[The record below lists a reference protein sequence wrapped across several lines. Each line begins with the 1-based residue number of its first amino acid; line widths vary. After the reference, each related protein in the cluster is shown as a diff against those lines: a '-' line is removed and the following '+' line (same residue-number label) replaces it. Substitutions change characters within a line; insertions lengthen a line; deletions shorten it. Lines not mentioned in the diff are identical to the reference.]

1 MNEEVKGKKSPQ
13 LRFSGFDDEWEE
25 KKLNEYLEPSK
36 QKNLDNKYSK
46 NDVLSV
52 SGEFGIVNQIEFQG
66 RSFAGE
72 YVNNYGVVETND
84 IVYTKSPLNA
94 NPYGIIKSNFGK
106 TGIVSTLYAVY
117 KSKNN
122 VDPCFIQ
129 TYFDLNKRLNDY
141 LRPLVRKG
149 AKNDMKVS
157 SEDALLGNVV
167 FPSKLE
173 QQKIGTFLSHVDSL
187 IQAKTKKLENL
198 KSVKK
203 SLLQKC
209 FPKEG
214 EKVPEMRFA
223 GFSGDWEEI
232 KFSDCFDL
240 LTNNTLS
247 RDELNFSEGTVKS
260 VHYGDVLI
268 KFPEITDV
276 YFEKIAYITNED
288 IAKKYSKCLLRNGDI
303 IIADTA
309 EDETVGK
316 CSEIQ
321 NCNEKVVSGLHTI
334 PVRPK
339 IEFAKK
345 YLGFFMNSESFHNQ
359 LLPLIQGTKV
369 SSISKSAIE
378 NVIVRY
384 PLDLKEQEKIGQIFS
399 KYNELIKLHEMEV
412 ENFKTIK
419 KSLLQ
424 KMFV

>member
-1 MNEEVKGKKSPQ
+1 MKQVKNVPQ

-129 TYFDLNKRLNDY
+129 TYFDFNKRLNDY

-173 QQKIGTFLSHVDSL
+173 QQKIGAFLSHVDSL
-187 IQAKTKKLENL
+187 IQAKTKKLESL
-198 KSVKK
+198 KTVKK

-209 FPKEG
+209 FPKAG
-214 EKVPEMRFA
+214 EKVPEIRFA
-223 GFSGDWEEI
+223 GFSGDWEEKKLGDVI
-232 KFSDCFDL
+232 TVNSGKDYKHLDEGDIPVYGTGGYMLSVNAKLSDIDAVGIGRKGTIDNPLYLKAPFWTVDTLFFMTANNGFDL
-240 LTNNTLS
+240 KFIYNLSQNIDWKSMDESTSIPSLSKNNIV
-247 RDELNFSEGTVKS
+247 DV
-260 VHYGDVLI
+260 DVLI
-268 KFPEITDV
+268 PATLE
-276 YFEKIAYITNED
+276 
-288 IAKKYSKCLLRNGDI
+288 
-303 IIADTA
+303 
-309 EDETVGK
+309 
-316 CSEIQ
+316 
-321 NCNEKVVSGLHTI
+321 
-334 PVRPK
+334 
-339 IEFAKK
+339 
-345 YLGFFMNSESFHNQ
+345 
-359 LLPLIQGTKV
+359 
-369 SSISKSAIE
+369 
-378 NVIVRY
+378 
-384 PLDLKEQEKIGQIFS
+384 EQQKIGQFFS
-399 KYNELIKLHEMEV
+399 KYDSLITAQQKEIDKL
-412 ENFKTIK
+412 KDIK

>member
-1 MNEEVKGKKSPQ
+1 MKQAKIIPQ
-13 LRFSGFDDEWEE
+13 LRFSGFDDDWEE

-36 QKNLDNKYSK
+36 KKNLDNRYSK

-173 QQKIGTFLSHVDSL
+173 QQKIGAFLSHVDSL
-187 IQAKTKKLENL
+187 IQAKTKKLESLNA
-198 KSVKK
+198 VKK

-209 FPKEG
+209 FPKAG
-214 EKVPEMRFA
+214 EKVPEMRFESNQEWA
-223 GFSGDWEEI
+223 SINFE
-232 KFSDCFDL
+232 DCFSFL
-240 LTNNTLS
+240 SNNSFS
-247 RDELNFSEGTVKS
+247 RDELNYEKGYIKNL
-260 VHYGDVLI
+260 HYGDVLI
-268 KFPEITDV
+268 KVGEILNVST
-276 YFEKIAYITNED
+276 ASLPYITQINSP
-288 IAKKYSKCLLRNGDI
+288 KQYSKSFLKNGDI
-303 IIADTA
+303 VIADAA
-309 EDETVGK
+309 EDNTVGK
-316 CSEIQ
+316 CTEIQ
-321 NCNEKVVSGLHTI
+321 NCTELLAAGLHTI
-334 PVRPK
+334 AVRPK
-339 IEFAKK
+339 IEFAPTF
-345 YLGFFMNSESFHNQ
+345 LGFCINSESFHNQ

-369 SSISKSAIE
+369 SSISKSAIVDT
-378 NVIVRY
+378 VIYY
-384 PLDLKEQEKIGQIFS
+384 PISITEQQKIGQFFS
-399 KYNELIKLHEMEV
+399 KYDSLISVQQKEIDKL
-412 ENFKTIK
+412 KDIK

>member
-1 MNEEVKGKKSPQ
+1 MNEEVKDKKCPQ

-223 GFSGDWEEI
+223 GFSGDWEEMKLGEVCEI
-232 KFSDCFDL
+232 NPSSNLPSVFEYVDL
-240 LTNNTLS
+240 ESVLGSEMISHRTEFKNNAPS
-247 RDELNFSEGTVKS
+247 RAQRLAKK
-260 VHYGDVLI
+260 GDV
-268 KFPEITDV
+268 FYQT
-276 YFEKIAYITNED
+276 
-288 IAKKYSKCLLRNGDI
+288 
-303 IIADTA
+303 
-309 EDETVGK
+309 
-316 CSEIQ
+316 
-321 NCNEKVVSGLHTI
+321 
-334 PVRPK
+334 VRPYQK
-339 IEFAKK
+339 NNYLFELDFTNYVFSTGYAQLRPKEINSKFLMCQIQSDTFVNMVLEKCTGTSYPAINSTELSGISLLVSNDFIE
-345 YLGFFMNSESFHNQ
+345 Q
-359 LLPLIQGTKV
+359 Q
-369 SSISKSAIE
+369 
-378 NVIVRY
+378 
-384 PLDLKEQEKIGQIFS
+384 KIGQFFS
-399 KYNELIKLHEMEV
+399 KYDSLISAQQKEIDKL
-412 ENFKTIK
+412 KDIK

>member
-1 MNEEVKGKKSPQ
+1 MEQKIIPNLTFESKDWERLTAEKIFLTINERNHPELP
-13 LRFSGFDDEWEE
+13 
-25 KKLNEYLEPSK
+25 
-36 QKNLDNKYSK
+36 
-46 NDVLSV
+46 VLSA
-52 SGEFGIVNQIEFQG
+52 SQEFGMILRDEGGMNIFHDKANEVTYKKVSPGQFVIHLRSFQG
-66 RSFAGE
+66 GFAHSKVEGITSPAYTILDFKDKARHNDLFWK
-72 YVNNYGVVETND
+72 YVFSSEEFIKRLELIT
-84 IVYTKSPLNA
+84 
-94 NPYGIIKSNFGK
+94 YGIRDGRTINFSDFAELEFY
-106 TGIVSTLYAVY
+106 VPS
-117 KSKNN
+117 
-122 VDPCFIQ
+122 Q
-129 TYFDLNKRLNDY
+129 T
-141 LRPLVRKG
+141 
-149 AKNDMKVS
+149 
-157 SEDALLGNVV
+157 
-167 FPSKLE
+167 E
-173 QQKIGTFLSHVDSL
+173 QQKIGTMLSKIDSL
-187 IQAKTKKLENL
+187 IQAKTQKLENL

-209 FPKEG
+209 FPKDG
-214 EKVPEMRFA
+214 EKVPQMRFE
-223 GFSGDWEEI
+223 GFSGNWEEI
-232 KFSDCFDL
+232 QFSDCFDL

-247 RDELNFSEGTVKS
+247 RDELNFSGGTVKS

-276 YFEKIAYITNED
+276 CIERIAYITDED
-288 IAKKYSKCLLRNGDI
+288 VAKKYSKCLLRNGDI

-321 NCNEKVVSGLHTI
+321 NCSEKVVSGLHTI

-378 NVIVRY
+378 DVIVRY
-384 PLDLKEQEKIGQIFS
+384 PVDLKEQEKIGQVFS
-399 KYNELIKLHEMEV
+399 KYNELIKLQEMEV
-412 ENFKTIK
+412 ENLKTIK

>member
-1 MNEEVKGKKSPQ
+1 MKETKNVPQ

-173 QQKIGTFLSHVDSL
+173 QQKIGAFLFHVDTL
-187 IQAKTKKLENL
+187 IQAKIKKLESL
-198 KSVKK
+198 KAVKK

-223 GFSGDWEEI
+223 GFNGYWEESQLSELLEVSNLHNRDDKFRKEDIYSVSREFGVINQIEYQGKSLAGANLVNYKVVKRGNVVYTKSPLAEQPYGII
-232 KFSDCFDL
+232 KANKNKDGIVSTLYGVYKEKDNCDSNFIQIYFDDNNRLNDYLRPLINKGAKNTILVSDEDA
-240 LTNNTLS
+240 LS
-247 RDELNFSEGTVKS
+247 G
-260 VHYGDVLI
+260 LI
-268 KFPEITDV
+268 KYPSKPE
-276 YFEKIAYITNED
+276 
-288 IAKKYSKCLLRNGDI
+288 
-303 IIADTA
+303 
-309 EDETVGK
+309 
-316 CSEIQ
+316 Q
-321 NCNEKVVSGLHTI
+321 
-334 PVRPK
+334 
-339 IEFAKK
+339 
-345 YLGFFMNSESFHNQ
+345 Q
-359 LLPLIQGTKV
+359 
-369 SSISKSAIE
+369 
-378 NVIVRY
+378 
-384 PLDLKEQEKIGQIFS
+384 KIGQFFS
-399 KYNELIKLHEMEV
+399 KYDSLISLQQKEIDKL
-412 ENFKTIK
+412 KDIK

>member
-1 MNEEVKGKKSPQ
+1 MNEEVKDKLEDCHTDSELLTQFHKNTPQ
-13 LRFSGFDDEWEE
+13 LRFSGFDDDWEE

-72 YVNNYGVVETND
+72 YVNNYGVVETKD

-223 GFSGDWEEI
+223 GFSGDWEEMKLGEVCEI
-232 KFSDCFDL
+232 NPSSNLPSVFEYVDL
-240 LTNNTLS
+240 ESVLGSEMISHRTEFKNNAPS
-247 RDELNFSEGTVKS
+247 RAQRLAKK
-260 VHYGDVLI
+260 GDV
-268 KFPEITDV
+268 FYQT
-276 YFEKIAYITNED
+276 
-288 IAKKYSKCLLRNGDI
+288 
-303 IIADTA
+303 
-309 EDETVGK
+309 
-316 CSEIQ
+316 
-321 NCNEKVVSGLHTI
+321 
-334 PVRPK
+334 VRPYQK
-339 IEFAKK
+339 NNYLFELDFTNYVFSTGYAQLRPKEINSKFLMCQIQSDTFVNMVLEKCTGTSYPAINSTELSGISLLVSNDFIE
-345 YLGFFMNSESFHNQ
+345 Q
-359 LLPLIQGTKV
+359 Q
-369 SSISKSAIE
+369 
-378 NVIVRY
+378 
-384 PLDLKEQEKIGQIFS
+384 KIGQFFS
-399 KYNELIKLHEMEV
+399 KYDSLISAQQKEIDKL
-412 ENFKTIK
+412 KDIK

>member
-72 YVNNYGVVETND
+72 YVNNYGVVETKD

-223 GFSGDWEEI
+223 GFSGDWEEMKLGEVCEI
-232 KFSDCFDL
+232 NPSSNLPSVFEYVDL
-240 LTNNTLS
+240 ESVLGSEMISHRTEFKNNAPS
-247 RDELNFSEGTVKS
+247 RAQRLAKK
-260 VHYGDVLI
+260 GDV
-268 KFPEITDV
+268 FYQT
-276 YFEKIAYITNED
+276 
-288 IAKKYSKCLLRNGDI
+288 
-303 IIADTA
+303 
-309 EDETVGK
+309 
-316 CSEIQ
+316 
-321 NCNEKVVSGLHTI
+321 
-334 PVRPK
+334 VRPYQK
-339 IEFAKK
+339 NNYLFELDFTNYVFSTGYAQLRPKEINSKFLMCQIQSDTFVNMVLEKCTGTSYPAINSTELSGISLLVSNDFIE
-345 YLGFFMNSESFHNQ
+345 Q
-359 LLPLIQGTKV
+359 Q
-369 SSISKSAIE
+369 
-378 NVIVRY
+378 
-384 PLDLKEQEKIGQIFS
+384 KIGQFFS
-399 KYNELIKLHEMEV
+399 KYDSLISTQQKEIDKL
-412 ENFKTIK
+412 KDIK

>member
-1 MNEEVKGKKSPQ
+1 MKQAKNVPQ
-13 LRFSGFDDEWEE
+13 LRFSEFDDEWEE

-94 NPYGIIKSNFGK
+94 NPYGIIKSNLGK

-122 VDPCFIQ
+122 VDPVFIQ

-173 QQKIGTFLSHVDSL
+173 QQKIGAFLSHVDSL
-187 IQAKTKKLENL
+187 IQAKTKKLESL
-198 KSVKK
+198 KAVKK

-209 FPKEG
+209 FPKAG
-214 EKVPEMRFA
+214 EKVPEMRFESNKEWA
-223 GFSGDWEEI
+223 SINFE
-232 KFSDCFDL
+232 DCFSFL
-240 LTNNTLS
+240 CNNSFS
-247 RDELNFSEGTVKS
+247 RDELNYEKGYIKS
-260 VHYGDVLI
+260 LHYGDVLI
-268 KFPEITDV
+268 KFGEILNVST
-276 YFEKIAYITNED
+276 ASLPYITQINSP
-288 IAKKYSKCLLRNGDI
+288 KQYSKSILKNGDI
-303 IIADTA
+303 VIADAA
-309 EDETVGK
+309 EDNTVGK
-316 CSEIQ
+316 CTEIQ
-321 NCNEKVVSGLHTI
+321 NCTELLAAGLHTI
-334 PVRPK
+334 AVRPK
-339 IEFAKK
+339 IEFAPTF
-345 YLGFFMNSESFHNQ
+345 LGFCINSESFHNQ

-369 SSISKSAIE
+369 SSISKSAIVDT
-378 NVIVRY
+378 VIYY
-384 PLDLKEQEKIGQIFS
+384 PISITEQQKIGQFFS
-399 KYNELIKLHEMEV
+399 KYDSLISVQQKEIDKL
-412 ENFKTIK
+412 KYIK